1 MPIRKEI
8 LYIMVASAVLGIGPA
23 SVGLLTSGSHFGGG
37 LVIFSTP
44 LWYTLEL
51 AADAVGVAVLILIAK
66 GKIGLGEVHTSERYK
81 LLFVLGF
88 SLVVLLVV
96 SLILLGLR

>member
-1 MPIRKEI
+1 M
-8 LYIMVASAVLGIGPA
+8 
-23 SVGLLTSGSHFGGG
+23 
-37 LVIFSTP
+37 
-44 LWYTLEL
+44 
-51 AADAVGVAVLILIAK
+51 IAK